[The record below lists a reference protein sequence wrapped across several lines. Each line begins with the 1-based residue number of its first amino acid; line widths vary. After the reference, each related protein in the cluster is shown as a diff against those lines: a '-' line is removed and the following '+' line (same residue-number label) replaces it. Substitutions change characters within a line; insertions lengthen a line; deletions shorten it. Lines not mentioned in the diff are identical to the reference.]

1 MTSGRQCYRPLVHIR
16 PKEPEEQ
23 KTPRLKTTDIKIK
36 VFSRGMQYISKT
48 PSTRRSHAP
57 GVFPRG
63 MQGISK
69 IWPPASGANRED
81 APSGCAFICIHGQ
94 THNNPHCIDIKPKR
108 LPLRHLCIFAVKFVK
123 IIQQFA
129 IRCSLYS
136 VHADHAGNAC
146 IIPLLTNKATR
157 TVSVCAGD
165 IPPLL
170 SPFPAKKH
178 RPLSRLSGAFWSL

>member
-81 APSGCAFICIHGQ
+81 APSGCAFICIRVQ
-94 THNNPHCIDIKPKR
+94 THNNPHCIDIKLKR
-108 LPLRHLCIFAVKFVK
+108 LLLHRLCNLIANFFIFIRLFV
-123 IIQQFA
+123 
-129 IRCSLYS
+129 
-136 VHADHAGNAC
+136 
-146 IIPLLTNKATR
+146 
-157 TVSVCAGD
+157 
-165 IPPLL
+165 
-170 SPFPAKKH
+170 
-178 RPLSRLSGAFWSL
+178 RLASHYELQLHTKCGVIFDNFDDLC